1 MALRIARRIFVA
13 GCFCFLAT
21 RHVIAADVVVRSPE
35 FCFEAWFPEP
45 PLEQDE
51 NRVTK
56 QKIAIR
62 GRRFLDASEKD
73 ALLLTVVKFDS
84 ALVTDRNLDDYFG
97 SVVAGY
103 AKKVRGTVERSGES
117 KYQGL
122 PSKTFSLA
130 WTDHDQRWR
139 SENLIVYDHGYTFTM
154 TAVFA
159 GDAKMSR
166 DARQFVQR
174 LRVDRRCTSKSH

>member
-13 GCFCFLAT
+13 GCFCFLLT
-21 RHVIAADVVVRSPE
+21 RHAIAADVVVRSPE

-73 ALLLTVVKFDS
+73 ALLLTVVKFDN

-97 SVVAGY
+97 SVVGAY
-103 AKKVRGTVERSGES
+103 AKKVRGTVESS
-117 KYQGL
+117 TDTKFQGL
-122 PSKTFSLA
+122 PAKTFSLA
-130 WTDHDQRWR
+130 WTDHDQAWR
-139 SENLIVYDHGYTFTM
+139 SDNLIVYDHGYTFTM
-154 TAVFA
+154 TSVFQA
-159 GDAKMSR
+159 DAKVSR
-166 DARQFVQR
+166 DARKFMQR
-174 LRVDRRCTSKSH
+174 LGVDRRCTSR